1 MIFSAVNTM
10 HSRYDAIVLQFDF
23 VALTTHR
30 QSLALLIFNR
40 KKRRK
45 LHYSGLH
52 LLMWH
57 FFMKTIE
64 NLKVGES
71 AEVSAVR
78 GEGTSLRRRLLD
90 MGITPN
96 TKVTMVRSAP
106 LGDPIELN
114 VRGYSLTIRRSDAA
128 LVEVKE

>member
-1 MIFSAVNTM
+1 MA
-10 HSRYDAIVLQFDF
+10 
-23 VALTTHR
+23 
-30 QSLALLIFNR
+30 
-40 KKRRK
+40 K
-45 LHYSGLH
+45 LVT
-52 LLMWH
+52 WH

>member
-1 MIFSAVNTM
+1 
-10 HSRYDAIVLQFDF
+10 
-23 VALTTHR
+23 
-30 QSLALLIFNR
+30 
-40 KKRRK
+40 
-45 LHYSGLH
+45 
-52 LLMWH
+52 
-57 FFMKTIE
+57 MKTIE

-71 AEVSAVR
+71 AVVSAVR